1 MSLNKVELL
10 EKALKRERIARKEA
24 EKILEKKSLELFR
37 TNQNLIKVLNQ
48 KELELASLFNTIV
61 DPYILMD
68 LYGNV
73 LKMNKA
79 SVDFVGYDTSIEVF
93 NVKKI
98 VYKEDLEEAFNLY
111 KKVLKTG
118 VYKNLKVRI
127 YDKNKNIRWI
137 ELNSGVVNDE
147 NNKPVFI
154 QSIFRDITD
163 NLNAQKERDALV
175 KNLTLSN
182 QELKDFAHVV
192 SHDLKAP
199 LRSMNTLVTWLE
211 EDCEEFSNQNIK
223 DNFKRLLKKIDKMD
237 HLISGILKYASVD
250 RVENNKKLINL
261 QKVVNVIIATIH
273 IPKHIDINII
283 KELPIIQGDKF
294 RLHQLFQNLISNA
307 IKYCD
312 KEKGYVNIDF
322 KEVGDMWEFK
332 IEDNGVGIKEKYHK
346 KVFEI
351 FQTLDE
357 RENATGIGLSIVK
370 KILMIYGGDVWI
382 NSEHGKGTTF
392 YFTLPK

>member
-211 EDCEEFSNQNIK
+211 EDCEEFSNQSIK

>member
-382 NSEHGKGTTF
+382 NSVHGKGTTF